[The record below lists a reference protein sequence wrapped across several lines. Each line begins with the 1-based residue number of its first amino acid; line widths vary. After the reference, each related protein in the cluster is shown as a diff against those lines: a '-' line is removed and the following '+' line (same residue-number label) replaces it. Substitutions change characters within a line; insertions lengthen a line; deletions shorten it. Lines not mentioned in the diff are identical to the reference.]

1 MATHVRV
8 ERPDGA
14 PRVEGYHMPKG
25 AEPVNVYH
33 ARDIPA
39 DLHVTQRSALSWLL
53 RGPQRPALLATLLG
67 IPKAQRRGL
76 DSHIGNMTFR
86 VGNLCE
92 IDSDDPLIGY
102 QIGLVA
108 RDGASIIGA

>member
-1 MATHVRV
+1 MGGAGLSP
-8 ERPDGA
+8 RPGRRAGA
-14 PRVEGYHMPKG
+14 SIHRQAY
-25 AEPVNVYH
+25 
-33 ARDIPA
+33 ARG
-39 DLHVTQRSALSWLL
+39 Q
-53 RGPQRPALLATLLG
+53 GPALLATLLG